1 MQTYLNEDQLVF
13 LVNLSQCSFYDA
25 WDLTNPSSRTL
36 IEECPEFVSDAY
48 LKFKFDIQDIEY
60 FEITEQDIDEKHWNQ
75 KCLNEGSGLKEE
87 STKERIC
94 QSESDREL
102 CCLDY
107 TSHSSSRFKIK
118 STR

>member
-1 MQTYLNEDQLVF
+1 MQPYLNEDQLVF

-75 KCLNEGSGLKEE
+75 AHKDNEKYAKVYNSIVKNWE
-87 STKERIC
+87 SKNP
-94 QSESDREL
+94 
-102 CCLDY
+102 
-107 TSHSSSRFKIK
+107 HSIK
-118 STR
+118 SNIS